1 MNKRQI
7 VRNAHFVEFTK
18 NYALIAMSILVIL
31 VATLYPCTFFFPNDF
46 SWQELI
52 ASFSNASS
60 FQDQVNNI
68 LLFIPLGFFA
78 SSVLQRK
85 RVNLALEIL
94 IVILISTGLSTIVE
108 VLQVFLPGRTPTPA
122 DIINNSIGGFVGWLC
137 FNWFYSQNFAYT
149 LARIENNTN
158 RQINQKIAVFCLGYI
173 LLSSLNLVF
182 WQSTTYLSNWNLNYP
197 LTIGNEA
204 TGNRPWQGY
213 VSEVNITDRAM
224 SAIEVT
230 EIFADKNYFDNF
242 GNSLLAAY
250 KLDKNGKSYYRD
262 KSGNLP
268 KLLWRIQPS
277 GFQENRGALLSST
290 NWLETADSVKKLN
303 KRISHTSEFTIST
316 IVATSD
322 TNQTGPA
329 RIVSIS
335 IDHLRR
341 NFTLGQQGT
350 ALNLRLR
357 TPITGEN
364 AGDIKLN
371 IPNVFTD
378 KQSHHI
384 IISYFRSTIQVYV
397 DNLQDSYSFNLL
409 DLIPIEHKI
418 FYYALNFIPLG
429 IYLALL
435 SILAKHQQIIHRL
448 LLIMGILL
456 PSLMLEVFLVSANGK
471 EISWRNIL
479 IGIFFTASTA
489 LILRIRAA
497 MLVKKVA

>member
-1 MNKRQI
+1 MKKRQTI
-7 VRNAHFVEFTK
+7 RNAHLVEITK
-18 NYALIAMSILVIL
+18 NYALVAMSILVIL
-31 VATLYPCTFFFPNDF
+31 LATLYPFTFFFPNDF

-85 RVNLALEIL
+85 RIKLPLEIL

-149 LARIENNTN
+149 LARIENDTS

-182 WQSTTYLSNWNLNYP
+182 WQSTTNLSNWNLNYP

-204 TGNRPWQGY
+204 TGDRPWQGY
-213 VSEVNITDRAM
+213 VSEVKMTDRAM
-224 SAIEVT
+224 SAIEVAQ
-230 EIFADKNYFDNF
+230 IFADENYLEKLGD
-242 GNSLLAAY
+242 SLLAAY
-250 KLDKNGKSYYRD
+250 KLDPNGKSYYRD
-262 KSGNLP
+262 QSGNLP
-268 KLLWRIQPS
+268 KLLWHIQPS
-277 GFQENRGALLSST
+277 EIQENKGALLSSS
-290 NWLETADSVKKLN
+290 NWLETAGSVKKLN

-316 IVATSD
+316 TVATSD

-341 NFTLGQQGT
+341 NFTLGQQAT

-364 AGDIKLN
+364 ASDIQLN

-384 IISYFRSTIQVYV
+384 IINYSRSTIQVYV
-397 DNLQDSYSFNLL
+397 DNLQNSYAFNLL
-409 DLIPIEHKI
+409 DLIPIENKI

-429 IYLALL
+429 IYLTLL

-448 LLIMGILL
+448 LLIVGIIL
-456 PSLMLEVFLVSANGK
+456 PSLMLEAFLVSVNGK
-471 EISWRNIL
+471 EISWKNIL
-479 IGIFFTASTA
+479 IGILFTAITA
-489 LILRIRAA
+489 SILRIRAA
-497 MLVKKVA
+497 ILVRKVA

>member
-7 VRNAHFVEFTK
+7 IRNANLVELTK
-18 NYALIAMSILVIL
+18 NYAFVAMSILVVL
-31 VATLYPCTFFFPNDF
+31 LATLYPFSFFFPNDF
-46 SWQELI
+46 SWQQLI
-52 ASFSNASS
+52 ATFSNETS

-108 VLQVFLPGRTPTPA
+108 LLQVFLPGRTPTFV

-137 FNWFYSQNFAYT
+137 FNWFSSQSFAYT
-149 LARIENNTN
+149 LARIENNTS
-158 RQINQKIAVFCLGYI
+158 RQINQRIAVFCLGYI

-197 LTIGNEA
+197 LTIGNEV
-204 TGNRPWQGY
+204 TGDRPWQGY
-213 VSEVNITDRAM
+213 VSEVNMTDRAM
-224 SAIEVT
+224 SAIEVAQT
-230 EIFADKNYFDNF
+230 FADENYFDKF
-242 GNSLLAAY
+242 GSSLLAAY
-250 KLDKNGKSYYRD
+250 KLDTNGKSYYQD

-277 GFQENRGALLSST
+277 EIQEKKGALLSSS
-290 NWLETADSVKKLN
+290 NWLETAGSVTKLN
-303 KRISHTSEFTIST
+303 QRISHTSEFTIST
-316 IVATSD
+316 TVATSD
-322 TNQTGPA
+322 INQTGPA

-335 IDHLRR
+335 MDQLRR

-364 AGDIKLN
+364 ASEIQLN

-378 KQSHHI
+378 KQLHHI
-384 IISYFRSTIQVYV
+384 IISYFRSSIQVYV
-397 DNLQDSYSFNLL
+397 DNLQNSYSLNLL
-409 DLIPIEHKI
+409 DLIPIENKI
-418 FYYALNFIPLG
+418 FYYALNFVPLG

-448 LLIMGILL
+448 LLIAGIVL

-479 IGIFFTASTA
+479 IGIFFTAITA
-489 LILRIRAA
+489 SVLRIRAA
-497 MLVKKVA
+497 ILVKKVA